1 MEKKY
6 MERSMMQQSSR
17 NKNGQPQGGKTT
29 FNPDHA
35 DRYQQRDTE
44 LSSNNG
50 RSNKK
55 RRSTYKNQEN
65 LLVKN
70 YNNKSV
76 QRHKNRAARDSA
88 ASTYSLEFQ
97 QHYNP
102 RANETNPHTDRS
114 GGDFKRGGYRYGNGE
129 GRLSPHSRMI
139 LESEKQFLDNYGR
152 RTEIERRTFQAE

>member
-1 MEKKY
+1 MQTKY

-17 NKNGQPQGGKTT
+17 NKNGQPLGGKTT
-29 FNPDHA
+29 YNPDHA

-44 LSSNNG
+44 FSSNHG

-88 ASTYSLEFQ
+88 ASSYSLEF
-97 QHYNP
+97 
-102 RANETNPHTDRS
+102 
-114 GGDFKRGGYRYGNGE
+114 
-129 GRLSPHSRMI
+129 
-139 LESEKQFLDNYGR
+139 
-152 RTEIERRTFQAE
+152 